1 MKQSFN
7 CLIWVSSITLLDK
20 NSMPLFTYYLG
31 IFWATICK
39 TCAWKKNCF
48 IVYHCLCRCG
58 GARICYIF
66 HDIFG
71 RTLEIMDA
79 MEGLATRDILTAIRN
94 ATVSN
99 FSQYCQ
105 FMIKFDK
112 WGIFLLFLG
121 IQIHCTRH
129 WPLIRKYKMYNSDKS
144 KYIPADNF
152 LL

>member
-1 MKQSFN
+1 MRFEAIYERLKLEDAFVFSRHYQACKRAIKLSKMKQSFN
-7 CLIWVSSITLLDK
+7 YLFWVPSITPLDK
-20 NSMPLFTYYLG
+20 NSMPLCRYYLG
-31 IFWATICK
+31 IFWATVCK

-48 IVYHCLCRCG
+48 IIYHCLCRCG

-99 FSQYCQ
+99 FNQYCQ
-105 FMIKFDK
+105 FTIKFDK
-112 WGIFLLFLG
+112 WSIF
-121 IQIHCTRH
+121 
-129 WPLIRKYKMYNSDKS
+129 
-144 KYIPADNF
+144 
-152 LL
+152 